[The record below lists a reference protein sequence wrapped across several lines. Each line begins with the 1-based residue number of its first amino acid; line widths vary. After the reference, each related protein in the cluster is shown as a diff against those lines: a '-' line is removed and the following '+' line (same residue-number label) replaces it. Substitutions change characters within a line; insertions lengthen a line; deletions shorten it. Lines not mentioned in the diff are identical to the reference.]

1 MPDAEPV
8 TTTVRTTSDCNAFYS
23 GAMATPVRPSS
34 AGPAQVTIDGEEVA
48 LPVEVRSAQM
58 VAVQYLVEAGAA
70 QRLID
75 YSDLEVARLPGGRA
89 LLALSAVAYAD
100 NDLGPYHEVAV
111 AVAVRPHDA
120 GPRWRPSPTS
130 PTTFIHRLPVNQDF
144 TCRVGRG
151 LWGFPKWVAD
161 ISYRERR
168 GRTECVMHEGG
179 SLVLGL
185 EVRRG
190 LVPLPANE
198 TAMTCYSWHE
208 GVLRRTPWT
217 TRNRLTAAR
226 PGGAVLVLG
235 HDHPMAEELRS
246 LGLPGRALASITTGA
261 MSASFGAPE
270 VV

>member
-1 MPDAEPV
+1 MV
-8 TTTVRTTSDCNAFYS
+8 TWLGNPPGTGDRFTVD
-23 GAMATPVRPSS
+23 GDE
-34 AGPAQVTIDGEEVA
+34 VT
-48 LPVEVRSAQM
+48 LPVEVRSARM
-58 VAVQYLVEAGAA
+58 VAVQYLVDAGAA

-75 YSDLEVARLPGGRA
+75 YSGLEVVRLPGGRA
-89 LLALSAVAYAD
+89 ALTLSAVAYAD

-120 GPRWRPSPTS
+120 GPRWRPHPTR
-130 PTTFIHRLPVNQDF
+130 PTTFIHRLPVNQEF

-168 GRTECVMHEGG
+168 GRTECVMQEGG

-190 LVPLPANE
+190 LVPLPASE
-198 TAMTCYSWHE
+198 TSMTCYSSCD
-208 GVLRRTPWT
+208 GVLRRTPWI
-217 TRNRLTAAR
+217 TRNRLAAAR
-226 PGGAVLVLG
+226 PAGATLVLG
-235 HDHPMAEELRS
+235 HEHPMAEELRT
-246 LGLPGRALASITTGA
+246 LGLPRRAVASITTGA
-261 MSASFGAPE
+261 MSARFGAPE